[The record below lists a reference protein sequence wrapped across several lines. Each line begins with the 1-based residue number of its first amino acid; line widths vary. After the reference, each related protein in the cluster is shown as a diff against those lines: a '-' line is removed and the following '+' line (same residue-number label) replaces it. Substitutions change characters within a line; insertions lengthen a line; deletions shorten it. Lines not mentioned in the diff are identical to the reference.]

1 MLKVRYTPFIFHV
14 ISIFAGTLGI
24 TFTLISHSLPA
35 LTFDSVS
42 LFSALIA
49 VFKDKKLKK

>member
-1 MLKVRYTPFIFHV
+1 MLKVKYPPLFFHA

-49 VFKDKKLKK
+49 VLKEKKSK